1 MEYICQEGGWQ
12 KSVKRNFECMS
23 NSSCRN
29 LCLEDIN
36 VNVHFKADHDIT
48 WANFQC
54 LKGKLKGPKKLQC
67 KTQNE
72 EVIDEMPR
80 CELEIQNESIPNEIE
95 RTKQNPFP
103 QMRSQSPEKCC
114 LLKWYQY
121 ISIFVLF
128 HEIQLR
134 L

>member
-36 VNVHFKADHDIT
+36 VNVHFKADQDLT

-54 LKGKLKGPKKLQC
+54 LKGKLKGSKKLQC

-72 EVIDEMPR
+72 
-80 CELEIQNESIPNEIE
+80 LIPNEIE

-103 QMRSQSPEKCC
+103 QMKSQSPEKYC

-121 ISIFVLF
+121 ISIFVSF
-128 HEIQLR
+128 REIQLH